1 MGRIHNPAP
10 NPAARANNY
19 RWQDDPTTGEFSEYG
34 RAGHF
39 VPALAALCSLLITAA
54 LVYGALRLV
63 LR

>member
-1 MGRIHNPAP
+1 MGRIYNPENTTAG
-10 NPAARANNY
+10 RAT